1 MNKKS
6 LLRIFL
12 VLLTTTS
19 IVMAQTETQP
29 YEVVKNIADCEI
41 RHYPPIMMAKY
52 QSKNP
57 GGGFGKL
64 FNYISGGNSTN
75 TKIAMTTPVHIKKS
89 QSENS
94 MAFVLPKKFNINN
107 APQPNDLNLEVFE
120 GESGYF
126 AAIQYSGFTNESKER
141 SYKLQLQKMLK
152 DAEINV
158 SGEPVILVYDGP
170 YNFINRRN
178 EVLIPIF
185 YNSPLNNE

>member
-1 MNKKS
+1 
-6 LLRIFL
+6 
-12 VLLTTTS
+12 
-19 IVMAQTETQP
+19 
-29 YEVVKNIADCEI
+29 
-41 RHYPPIMMAKY
+41 
-52 QSKNP
+52 
-57 GGGFGKL
+57 
-64 FNYISGGNSTN
+64 
-75 TKIAMTTPVHIKKS
+75 MTTPVHIKKS

-107 APQPNDLNLEVFE
+107 APRPNDLNLEVFE

-141 SYKLQLQKMLK
+141 SYTLQLQKMLK

>member
-29 YEVVKNIADCEI
+29 YEVLKNIADCEI

-75 TKIAMTTPVHIKKS
+75 TKIAMTTPVHMEKKTG
-89 QSENS
+89 ENS
-94 MAFVLPKKFNINN
+94 MPFVLPRKFTGDNT
-107 APQPNDLNLEVFE
+107 PQPNDTSLSVFE
-120 GESGYF
+120 DKGGYF
-126 AAIQYSGFTNESKER
+126 AAIKYSGYTSTIKE
-141 SYKLQLQKMLK
+141 KQHTEILQKLLQK
-152 DAEINV
+152 ENIIS
-158 SGEPVILVYDGP
+158 SGSPKILVYDSP
-170 YNFINRRN
+170 YKVINRRN
-178 EVLIPIF
+178 EILIPIRF
-185 YNSPLNNE
+185 KGEKNK